1 MIHLVPLI
9 LTKKAIWDVG
19 ICNTHFLG
27 AKKVSMSSVH
37 NKELWV
43 ILLIGMIKEIWTQYT
58 LVKIQR
64 LMCKFD
70 KTICVIKLHKMC
82 FFKEYKVLKVV

>member
-1 MIHLVPLI
+1 MMHLVPLI

-37 NKELWV
+37 KELWV
-43 ILLIGMIKEIWTQYT
+43 ILLIGINKGNLNPIHIGQDSKVNVQSLTQQY
-58 LVKIQR
+58 VW
-64 LMCKFD
+64 
-70 KTICVIKLHKMC
+70 
-82 FFKEYKVLKVV
+82 